1 VLAREPGTVPPFEAV
16 RGAVEQVL
24 AQQRFAT
31 ALRRYLDE
39 LAEAAEIGDEVT
51 GHARRS
57 A

>member
-1 VLAREPGTVPPFEAV
+1 V

-39 LAEAAEIGDEVT
+39 LAQTAQIT
-51 GHARRS
+51 GHA
-57 A
+57 